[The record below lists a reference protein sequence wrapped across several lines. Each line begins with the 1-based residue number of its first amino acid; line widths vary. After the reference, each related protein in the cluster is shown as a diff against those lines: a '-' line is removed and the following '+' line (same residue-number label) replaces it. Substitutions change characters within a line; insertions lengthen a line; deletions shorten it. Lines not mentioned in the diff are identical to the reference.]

1 VLAGGD
7 GKRLQDY
14 IRIAR
19 GEDLPKQYVNFVGR
33 RSMLEHT
40 FDRVERLISARQIVT
55 VVSKQHLRH
64 GAVRDQLS
72 RRAPENV
79 IVQPENKETGP
90 GIFLP
95 LMHLY
100 KRCPDATVAVF
111 PSDHFMLE
119 EDRFM
124 DHVAVAAQAVAHDPS
139 RIVLLAMEA
148 QYPEVEYG
156 YVVPRENH
164 GRLNIWGIRNTARF
178 IEKPDPLTAR
188 HLVDTGG
195 LWNTMIMVFKVRTL
209 LTILQRLHPTM
220 HEHFSRIYDA
230 IGTLAETRTID
241 EVYRTLEPIN
251 FSKGFL
257 ELVAATSPETISVLP
272 VLQVFW
278 SDWGSPK
285 RLLQVRE
292 ILANSGHA
300 VTERT
305 VGSRSNQ
312 SRPGVEPPLAQR
324 LLLAYRTDSS
334 IDWKTSSESGWSAH
348 STGRN
353 DHVGRTA
360 HGMAAERSRSRRN
373 CTNSYR

>member
-1 VLAGGD
+1 MLAGGD
-7 GKRLQDY
+7 GKRLQGY
-14 IRIAR
+14 IRNTC
-19 GEDLPKQYVNFVGR
+19 GKDLPKQYVNFVGR

-40 FDRVERLISARQIVT
+40 FDRAQRLIPSRQIVT
-55 VVSKQHLRH
+55 VVSKQHLRYA
-64 GAVRDQLS
+64 AVRDQLS

-111 PSDHFMLE
+111 PSDHFILE

-178 IEKPDPLTAR
+178 IEKPDPPTAR

-230 IGTLAETRTID
+230 IGTSAETRTID

-257 ELVAATSPETISVLP
+257 ELVAATSPETISILP

-278 SDWGSPK
+278 SDWGSPE

-292 ILANSGHA
+292 ILANSAHA

-305 VGSRSNQ
+305 VGSRSNR
-312 SRPGVEPPLAQR
+312 SRPGAEPPVAQR
-324 LLLAYRTDSS
+324 PLLAYRTDSS
-334 IDWKTSSESGWSAH
+334 IEWETSSDSD
-348 STGRN
+348 TI
-353 DHVGRTA
+353 
-360 HGMAAERSRSRRN
+360 
-373 CTNSYR
+373 

>member
-1 VLAGGD
+1 MMLALDHNKNCNSVLWGLVLAGGD
-7 GKRLQDY
+7 GKRLQRY
-14 IRIAR
+14 IRDTC

-40 FDRVERLISARQIVT
+40 FSRAEKLIPARQIVT
-55 VVSKQHLRH
+55 IVSNQHLRH
-64 GAVRDQLS
+64 QAVRFQLA

-111 PSDHFMLE
+111 PSDHFILE

-124 DHVAVAAQAVAHDPS
+124 DHVALAAQAVDHDPS

-164 GRLNIWGIRNTARF
+164 GRLNLWGIRNTAKF
-178 IEKPDPLTAR
+178 IEKPDRKTAG
-188 HLVDTGG
+188 HLVDAGG

-209 LTILQRLHPTM
+209 LTILHRLYPVT
-220 HEHFSRIYDA
+220 HERFSRIYDA
-230 IGTLAETRTID
+230 IGTPAEKNTID
-241 EVYRTLEPIN
+241 DVYRTLEPLN

-257 ELVAATSPETISVLP
+257 ELVAATNPEIISILP

-278 SDWGSPK
+278 SDWGSPE

-292 ILANSGHA
+292 VLFARRGEENQRNSAISPSRHISN
-300 VTERT
+300 TE
-305 VGSRSNQ
+305 Q
-312 SRPGVEPPLAQR
+312 PLAQQPQF
-324 LLLAYRTDSS
+324 A
-334 IDWKTSSESGWSAH
+334 
-348 STGRN
+348 
-353 DHVGRTA
+353 
-360 HGMAAERSRSRRN
+360 
-373 CTNSYR
+373 